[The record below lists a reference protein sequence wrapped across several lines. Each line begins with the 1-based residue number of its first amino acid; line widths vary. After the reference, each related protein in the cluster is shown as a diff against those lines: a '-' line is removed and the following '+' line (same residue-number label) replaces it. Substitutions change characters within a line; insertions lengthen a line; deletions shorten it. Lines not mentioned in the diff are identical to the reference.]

1 VTVDIDTRFLRALYP
16 DLDGAFIELRVKR
29 GKTMKAS
36 FHGCPDTLARTAST
50 MAATHDVYLG
60 IAARRDRSNGTKA
73 NLAWAIAVWSELDVG
88 EGKPYPTLLEAY
100 EAVRNFALRPSM
112 IIESGRGLHIYWL
125 LREAWPL
132 ENAADLEAFEA
143 VTNGLAVA
151 LKGDAAWDASR
162 VLRLPGTL
170 WHKEEPARPVK
181 LAKFN
186 ADLRY
191 NLSDFEPWATPPRR
205 GEPVDFTAGED
216 ADAEDALRKAEAHG
230 LPARSWRLITE
241 GHPDGADR
249 SKGDFAAACDLV
261 RSGLSD
267 DEIRA
272 IFAHYPIGEKYREPD
287 VGDRYLGLTIGKA
300 RAGDAP
306 PAGKAPE
313 AQCEALQRAK
323 EIVAAWLLLDDP
335 RVVDV
340 ILAVPVANSAPG
352 DPVWLIIVAASS
364 GAKTELLRGLSRC
377 PQVFPLS
384 ALTDRTLA
392 SGWGDP
398 AQTSLLP
405 KLREGQTLTLKDFGS
420 VLTMRPD
427 AKSEVL
433 GQLREV
439 YDGSYRKAF
448 GTGRELQWKGRLGL
462 LTASTP
468 AIERHHSVIGELGE
482 RFLTYRLD
490 TPEDDREA
498 IGDVALEDSGQECQ
512 MREEIAAAFLDV
524 IGDIDPASVAAV
536 SCPKEIK
543 AILRDAAN
551 LATWLRTPVARDY
564 RDKTI
569 EYQPLPEGPARM
581 AKALLRLGKALA
593 TVRGQDAIDAAVAG
607 LLTKIALDS
616 VPPKRLAAVRS
627 LAREATWVTT
637 RELGFAI
644 NLPTTSVTYLLEDL
658 DALRIIDKRVQ
669 GGGDAS
675 TNRPFEWCL
684 RDKIAALIVATGG
697 AQANV

>member
-1 VTVDIDTRFLRALYP
+1 V
-16 DLDGAFIELRVKR
+16 
-29 GKTMKAS
+29 
-36 FHGCPDTLARTAST
+36 
-50 MAATHDVYLG
+50 
-60 IAARRDRSNGTKA
+60 
-73 NLAWAIAVWSELDVG
+73 
-88 EGKPYPTLLEAY
+88 
-100 EAVRNFALRPSM
+100 
-112 IIESGRGLHIYWL
+112 
-125 LREAWPL
+125 
-132 ENAADLEAFEA
+132 
-143 VTNGLAVA
+143 
-151 LKGDAAWDASR
+151 
-162 VLRLPGTL
+162 
-170 WHKEEPARPVK
+170 
-181 LAKFN
+181 
-186 ADLRY
+186 
-191 NLSDFEPWATPPRR
+191 
-205 GEPVDFTAGED
+205 
-216 ADAEDALRKAEAHG
+216 
-230 LPARSWRLITE
+230 
-241 GHPDGADR
+241 
-249 SKGDFAAACDLV
+249 
-261 RSGLSD
+261 
-267 DEIRA
+267 
-272 IFAHYPIGEKYREPD
+272 
-287 VGDRYLGLTIGKA
+287 
-300 RAGDAP
+300 
-306 PAGKAPE
+306 
-313 AQCEALQRAK
+313 
-323 EIVAAWLLLDDP
+323 
-335 RVVDV
+335 
-340 ILAVPVANSAPG
+340 
-352 DPVWLIIVAASS
+352 VAASS
-364 GAKTELLRGLSRC
+364 GAKTELIRGLGRC
-377 PQVFPLS
+377 PQVFALS

-439 YDGSYRKAF
+439 YDGAYRKAF

-498 IGDVALEDSGQECQ
+498 IGDVALEDSGQEGQ
-512 MREEIAAAFLDV
+512 MREEIAQAFLDV

-593 TVRGQDAIDAAVAG
+593 AVRGQDAIDADVAS
-607 LLTKIALDS
+607 LLAKIALDS
-616 VPPKRLAAVRS
+616 VPPKRLAAVRF
-627 LAREATWVTT
+627 LARESTWVTT

-644 NLPTTSVTYLLEDL
+644 NLPTTSATYLLEDL
-658 DALRIIDKRVQ
+658 DALRIINKRVQ
-669 GGGDAS
+669 GGEDAS
-675 TNRPFEWCL
+675 SNRPFEWRL
-684 RDKIAALIVATGG
+684 RDRIAALIAAVEG